1 MYSITNFNKS
11 NGDMTFTNP
20 YNGKTHTINVLRYL
34 NYLSVN
40 HQHYYNKE
48 LNEVIL
54 VKEALQSFRPFVLN
68 NMSRPKITDEN
79 NVTYY
84 ACQQWEFDKWHLNDF
99 PTSDNAKV
107 YNLLME
113 KLN

>member
-1 MYSITNFNKS
+1 MYTIKYFNKS

-20 YNGKTHTINVLRYL
+20 YNGKSHTINVLRYQ

-54 VKEALQSFRPFVLN
+54 VKEDLQSMRPFVQN
-68 NMSRPKITDEN
+68 NMSRPEITDEN

-84 ACQQWEFDKWHLNDF
+84 ACQQWEFDKWHLNEF
-99 PTSDNAKV
+99 PNSDNAKV